1 MKARLKRVCK
11 NCTDS
16 SLQTYYYN
24 IKALAKMAGHDE
36 VPNNHRWINAA
47 LLKKLRKALPLMK
60 LKNMTIAGNKAL
72 AAYDKKN
79 EEWAKAMQEST
90 LKYNKER
97 DTQKRTKREEANWPK
112 EGYKALAK
120 LANELHK
127 DVEHLY
133 NKAPAKVTYPE
144 LWQMMRHFVIL
155 FYSRH
160 ALRGDLADVRIKRS
174 GSNYI
179 EKKKGSK
186 KWHLHVG
193 QHKTVKAHGPIE
205 LDLDDVVG
213 KQLDKYL
220 LYVRAKT
227 KHGFLLSTKRY
238 GNKLTR
244 KDMMQ
249 MIRSTTK
256 DRLGLNI
263 GIQMIRVL
271 KTTDHF
277 KSIDESAKLRGE
289 LAHGPGMQWKYVSRP
304 K

>member
-11 NCTDS
+11 SCTAS

-24 IKALAKMAGHDE
+24 IKALAKIAGHSE
-36 VPNNHRWINAA
+36 PPNNHKWINSA
-47 LLKKLRKALPLMK
+47 LLKKIKRTLPLMK
-60 LKNMTIAGNKAL
+60 YKNMTIAGNKAL
-72 AAYDKKN
+72 SAYDKKN
-79 EEWAKAMQEST
+79 EEWAKAMMEST
-90 LKYNKER
+90 TRYNKER
-97 DTQKRTKREEANWPK
+97 DKQKRTKREEANWPK

-120 LANELHK
+120 LATELYK

-133 NKAPAKVTYPE
+133 DKAPAKVTFPE
-144 LWQMMRHFVIL
+144 LWLMMRHFVIL

-160 ALRGDLADVRIKRS
+160 ALRGDLADVKIKRS
-174 GSNYI
+174 GANYI
-179 EKKKGSK
+179 EKKGSR
-186 KWHLHVG
+186 WHAHIG

-205 LDLDDVVG
+205 LDLDAAVG
-213 KQLDKYL
+213 KQLEKYL

-249 MIRSTTK
+249 MIRTTTK
-256 DRLGLNI
+256 DYLGLNI

-289 LAHGPGMQWKYVSRP
+289 LAHGPGMQWKYVSRS

>member
-1 MKARLKRVCK
+1 MKARLRRVCK
-11 NCTDS
+11 NCTES

-24 IKALAKMAGHDE
+24 IKALAKIAGHNE
-36 VPNNHRWINAA
+36 PPNHGRWINAA
-47 LLKKLRKALPLMK
+47 LLKKIKRTLPLMK
-60 LKNMTIAGNKAL
+60 FKNMTIAGNKAL

-90 LKYNKER
+90 SRYNRER
-97 DTQKRTKREEANWPK
+97 DKQKRTKREEANWPK

-120 LANELHK
+120 LATELHK
-127 DVEHLY
+127 DVAHLY
-133 NKAPAKVTYPE
+133 EKAPAKVTMPE

-174 GSNYI
+174 GSNYL
-179 EKKKGSK
+179 EKKGKT
-186 KWHLHVG
+186 WHLHVG

-205 LDLDDVVG
+205 LDLDAAVA
-213 KQLDKYL
+213 KQLEKYL
-220 LYVRAKT
+220 LYLKAKT

-238 GNKLTR
+238 GNKLSR

-249 MIRSTTK
+249 MIRTTTK
-256 DRLGLNI
+256 ERLGKNI

-304 K
+304 Q

>member
-1 MKARLKRVCK
+1 MKARLRRVCK
-11 NCTDS
+11 NCTES

-24 IKALAKMAGHDE
+24 IKALAKIAGHNE
-36 VPNNHRWINAA
+36 PPNHGRWINAA
-47 LLKKLRKALPLMK
+47 LLKKIKRTLPLMK
-60 LKNMTIAGNKAL
+60 FKNMTIAGNKAL

-90 LKYNKER
+90 SRYNKER
-97 DTQKRTKREEANWPK
+97 DKQKRTKREEANWPK

-120 LANELHK
+120 LATELHK
-127 DVEHLY
+127 DVAHLY
-133 NKAPAKVTYPE
+133 EKAPAKVTMPE

-174 GSNYI
+174 GSNYL
-179 EKKKGSK
+179 EKKGKT
-186 KWHLHVG
+186 WHLHVG

-205 LDLDDVVG
+205 LDLDAAVA
-213 KQLDKYL
+213 KQLEKYL
-220 LYVRAKT
+220 LYLKAKT

-238 GNKLTR
+238 GNKLSR

-249 MIRSTTK
+249 MIRTTTK
-256 DRLGLNI
+256 ERLGKNI

-304 K
+304 Q

>member
-1 MKARLKRVCK
+1 MKARLRSVCK
-11 NCTDS
+11 NCTAS

-24 IKALAKMAGHDE
+24 IKALARMAGHDE
-36 VPNNHRWINAA
+36 PPNNGRWINSA
-47 LLKKLRKALPLMK
+47 LLKKIRKTLPLMK
-60 LKNMTIAGNKAL
+60 FKNMTIAGNKAL
-72 AAYDKKN
+72 AAYGKKKN
-79 EEWAKAMQEST
+79 EEWSKAMQEST
-90 LKYNKER
+90 TMYNKER
-97 DTQKRTKREEANWPK
+97 DTQKRTKRESANWPK
-112 EGYKALAK
+112 EGYRALAK
-120 LANELHK
+120 LANELYK

-133 NKAPAKVTYPE
+133 DKAPAKVTYPE
-144 LWQMMRHFVIL
+144 LWEMMRHFVIL
-155 FYSRH
+155 FYSKH
-160 ALRGDLADVRIKRS
+160 ALRGDLADIRIKRA

-179 EKKKGSK
+179 EKKGK
-186 KWHLHVG
+186 KWHMHVG

-205 LDLDDVVG
+205 LDLDDAVA

-220 LYVRAKT
+220 LYLRAKT
-227 KHGFLLSTKRY
+227 KHGYLLSTKRY

-249 MIRSTTK
+249 LIRTTTK

-289 LAHGPGMQWKYVSRP
+289 LAHGPGMQWKYVSR

>member
-1 MKARLKRVCK
+1 MKARLKKVCK
-11 NCTDS
+11 TCTAS

-24 IKALAKMAGHDE
+24 IKALAKIAGHDE

-47 LLKKLRKALPLMK
+47 LLKKIKRTLPLMK
-60 LKNMTIAGNKAL
+60 FKNMTIAGNKAL

-79 EEWAKAMQEST
+79 EDWAKAMQEST
-90 LKYNKER
+90 QRYNRER
-97 DTQKRTKREEANWPK
+97 DTQKRTKRESENWPK
-112 EGYKALAK
+112 EGYRALTK
-120 LANELHK
+120 LANEMYK

-133 NKAPAKVTYPE
+133 NKAPAKVTFPE

-155 FYSRH
+155 FYSKH

-174 GSNYI
+174 GSNYL
-179 EKKKGSK
+179 EKKGK

-193 QHKTVKAHGPIE
+193 NHKTVKAHGPIE
-205 LDLDDVVG
+205 LDLDSTVG
-213 KQLDKYL
+213 NALDKYL
-220 LYVRAKT
+220 IYLRAKT

-244 KDMMQ
+244 KDMMS
-249 MIRSTTK
+249 MIRNTTK
-256 DRLGLNI
+256 ERLGKNI

>member
-1 MKARLKRVCK
+1 MKARLRKVCTS
-11 NCTDS
+11 CTES
-16 SLQTYYYN
+16 SLNTYYYN

-36 VPNNHRWINAA
+36 PPGNHKWINAA
-47 LLKKLRKALPLMK
+47 LLKKIRKSLTLMK
-60 LKNMTIAGNKAL
+60 FKNMTIAGMKAL
-72 AAYDKKN
+72 AAYGKKN

-90 LKYNKER
+90 VQYNKQR

-112 EGYKALAK
+112 DGYKALGRLAK
-120 LANELHK
+120 NLYK

-133 NKAPAKVTYPE
+133 EKAPAKVTYPE

-155 FYSRH
+155 FYSKH

-174 GSNYI
+174 GANYI
-179 EKKKGSK
+179 LKKAG
-186 KWHLHVG
+186 KWHMHIG
-193 QHKTVKAHGPIE
+193 QHKTVKAHGAIE
-205 LDLDDVVG
+205 LELDQAVG

-220 LYVRAKT
+220 LYLKAKT
-227 KHGFLLSTKRY
+227 KHKFLLSTKRY

-249 MIRSTTK
+249 MIRNTTK
-256 DRLGLNI
+256 EHLGLNI

-289 LAHGPGMQWKYVSRP
+289 LAHGPQMQWKYVSRE
-304 K
+304 

>member
-1 MKARLKRVCK
+1 MKARLRSVCK
-11 NCTDS
+11 HCTAS

-24 IKALAKMAGHDE
+24 IKALARMAGHDE
-36 VPNNHRWINAA
+36 PPNNVRWINSA
-47 LLKKLRKALPLMK
+47 LLKKIRKTLPLMK

-72 AAYDKKN
+72 AAYDQKN
-79 EEWAKAMQEST
+79 EEWSKAMQEST
-90 LKYNKER
+90 TKYNKER
-97 DTQKRTKREEANWPK
+97 DTQKRTKREAANWPK
-112 EGYKALAK
+112 EGYRALAK
-120 LANELHK
+120 LASELYK

-133 NKAPAKVTYPE
+133 EKAPAKVTYPE
-144 LWQMMRHFVIL
+144 LWEMMRHFVIL
-155 FYSRH
+155 FYSKH
-160 ALRGDLADVRIKRS
+160 ALRGDLADIRIKRA

-179 EKKKGSK
+179 EKKGK
-186 KWHLHVG
+186 KWHMHVG

-205 LDLDDVVG
+205 LDLEDVVG
-213 KQLDKYL
+213 KQLDRYL
-220 LYVRAKT
+220 LYLRAKT
-227 KHGFLLSTKRY
+227 KHGYLLSTKRY

-249 MIRSTTK
+249 LIRTTTK

-289 LAHGPGMQWKYVSRP
+289 LAHGPGMQWKYVSR

>member
-11 NCTDS
+11 TCTES

-36 VPNNHRWINAA
+36 VPNNHRWINSA
-47 LLKKLRKALPLMK
+47 LLKKIKRTLPLMK
-60 LKNMTIAGNKAL
+60 FKNMTIAGNKAL
-72 AAYDKKN
+72 SAYDKKN
-79 EEWAKAMQEST
+79 EEWAKAMQDST
-90 LKYNKER
+90 VKYNKQR

-112 EGYKALAK
+112 DGYKALAK
-120 LANELHK
+120 LASELYK

-133 NKAPAKVTYPE
+133 DKAPAKVTYPE
-144 LWQMMRHFVIL
+144 LWQMMRHFVML

-179 EKKKGSK
+179 EKKGK
-186 KWHLHVG
+186 KWHMHIG

-205 LDLDDVVG
+205 LDLDDAVG
-213 KQLDKYL
+213 KQLGKYL

-227 KHGFLLSTKRY
+227 KHGYLLSTKRY

-249 MIRSTTK
+249 MIRNTTR

-289 LAHGPGMQWKYVSRP
+289 LAHGAGMQWKYVSRAD
-304 K
+304 

>member
-1 MKARLKRVCK
+1 MKARLRSVCK
-11 NCTDS
+11 NCTAS

-36 VPNNHRWINAA
+36 PPNNGRWINSA
-47 LLKKLRKALPLMK
+47 LLKKIRKTLPLMK
-60 LKNMTIAGNKAL
+60 FKNMTIAGNKAL
-72 AAYDKKN
+72 AAYGKKKN
-79 EEWAKAMQEST
+79 EEWSKAMQEST
-90 LKYNKER
+90 TKYNKER
-97 DTQKRTKREEANWPK
+97 DTQKRTKRESANWPK
-112 EGYKALAK
+112 EGYRALAK
-120 LANELHK
+120 LANELYK

-133 NKAPAKVTYPE
+133 DKAPAKVTYPE
-144 LWQMMRHFVIL
+144 MWEMMRHFVIL
-155 FYSRH
+155 FYSKH
-160 ALRGDLADVRIKRS
+160 ALRGDLADIRIKRA

-179 EKKKGSK
+179 EKKGK
-186 KWHLHVG
+186 KWHMHVG

-205 LDLDDVVG
+205 LDLDDAVA

-220 LYVRAKT
+220 LYLRAKT
-227 KHGFLLSTKRY
+227 KHGYLLSTKRY
-238 GNKLTR
+238 GNKLAR

-249 MIRSTTK
+249 LIRTTTK

-289 LAHGPGMQWKYVSRP
+289 LAHGPGMQWKYVSR

>member
-1 MKARLKRVCK
+1 MKARLKKVCK
-11 NCTDS
+11 NCTES

-24 IKALAKMAGHDE
+24 IKALAKIAGHDE
-36 VPNNHRWINAA
+36 PPNNHRWINAT
-47 LLKKLRKALPLMK
+47 LLRKIRKTLPLMK
-60 LKNMTIAGNKAL
+60 FKNMTIAGNKAL
-72 AAYDKKN
+72 AAFDKKN
-79 EEWAKAMQEST
+79 EEWSNAMVQST
-90 LKYNKER
+90 ADYNKQR
-97 DTQKRTKREEANWPK
+97 DKQKRTKRESDNWPK
-112 EGYKALAK
+112 EGYGALSK
-120 LANELHK
+120 LAGELYK
-127 DVEHLY
+127 DVGHLY
-133 NKAPAKVTYPE
+133 EKAPAKVTYPE
-144 LWQMMRHFVIL
+144 LWQMMRQFVIL
-155 FYSRH
+155 FYSKH
-160 ALRGDLADVRIKRS
+160 ALRGDLADVRIKR
-174 GSNYI
+174 GGTNYI
-179 EKKKGSK
+179 ERKGK
-186 KWHLHVG
+186 KWHMHIG

-205 LDLDDVVG
+205 LDLDAAVG

-220 LYVRAKT
+220 IYVRAKT

-256 DRLGLNI
+256 NRLGLNI

-289 LAHGPGMQWKYVSRP
+289 LAHGPGMQWKYVSR

>member
-1 MKARLKRVCK
+1 MKARLRRVCK
-11 NCTDS
+11 NCTAS

-47 LLKKLRKALPLMK
+47 LLKKIRRTLPLMK
-60 LKNMTIAGNKAL
+60 FKNMTIAGNKAL
-72 AAYDKKN
+72 AAYDKKK

-97 DTQKRTKREEANWPK
+97 DKQKRTKREEANWPK

-120 LANELHK
+120 LANELYK

-205 LDLDDVVG
+205 LDLDDAVG

-244 KDMMQ
+244 KDMMT
-249 MIRSTTK
+249 MIRNTTK

>member
-1 MKARLKRVCK
+1 MCK
-11 NCTDS
+11 NCTES

-24 IKALAKMAGHDE
+24 IKALAKIAGHNE
-36 VPNNHRWINAA
+36 PPNHGRWINAA
-47 LLKKLRKALPLMK
+47 LLKKIKRTLPLMK
-60 LKNMTIAGNKAL
+60 FKNMTIAGNKAL

-90 LKYNKER
+90 SRYNRER
-97 DTQKRTKREEANWPK
+97 DKQKRTKREEANWPK

-120 LANELHK
+120 LATELHK
-127 DVEHLY
+127 DVAHLY
-133 NKAPAKVTYPE
+133 EKAPAKVTMPE

-174 GSNYI
+174 GSNYL
-179 EKKKGSK
+179 EKKGKT
-186 KWHLHVG
+186 WHLHVG

-205 LDLDDVVG
+205 LDLDAAVA
-213 KQLDKYL
+213 KQLEKYL
-220 LYVRAKT
+220 LYLKAKT

-238 GNKLTR
+238 GNKLSR

-249 MIRSTTK
+249 MIRTTTK
-256 DRLGLNI
+256 ERLGKNI

-289 LAHGPGMQWKYVSRP
+289 LAHGPGMQWKYVSRAR
-304 K
+304 

>member
-1 MKARLKRVCK
+1 MKARLRRVCK

-47 LLKKLRKALPLMK
+47 LLKKMRKTLPLMK

-72 AAYDKKN
+72 TAYGKTN
-79 EEWAKAMQEST
+79 EDWQKAMREATQ
-90 LKYNKER
+90 KYSEERNK
-97 DTQKRTKREEANWPK
+97 QKRTKREDDNWPK
-112 EGYKALAK
+112 EGYSALAK
-120 LANELHK
+120 LADDMYK

-133 NKAPAKVTYPE
+133 DKAPAKVTYSE
-144 LWQMMRHFVIL
+144 LWRMMRHFVIL
-155 FYSRH
+155 FYSKH

-179 EKKKGSK
+179 EKKGKR
-186 KWHLHVG
+186 WHLHVG
-193 QHKTVKAHGPIE
+193 DHKTVKAHGPIE
-205 LDLDDVVG
+205 LDLDPVVG
-213 KQLDKYL
+213 KLLDKYL

-238 GNKLTR
+238 GNKLAR
-244 KDMMQ
+244 KDMMKL
-249 MIRSTTK
+249 IRNTTK
-256 DRLGLNI
+256 ERLGKNI

-271 KTTDHF
+271 KTTDHL

-289 LAHGPGMQWKYVSRP
+289 LAHGAGMQWKYVSRAE
-304 K
+304 

>member
-1 MKARLKRVCK
+1 MKARLKKVCK
-11 NCTDS
+11 NCTES

-24 IKALAKMAGHDE
+24 IKALARMVGHDE
-36 VPNNHRWINAA
+36 PPNNHKWINTA
-47 LLKKLRKALPLMK
+47 LLKKLRKLPLMK
-60 LKNMTIAGNKAL
+60 RKNMTIAGVKAL

-79 EEWAKAMQEST
+79 EEWGRAMHEST
-90 LKYNKER
+90 MEYNKQR
-97 DTQKRTKREEANWPK
+97 DKQQRTKRESDNWPK
-112 EGYKALAK
+112 EGYRALSK
-120 LANELHK
+120 LANELYK

-133 NKAPAKVTYPE
+133 DLAPARVTYPE

-160 ALRGDLADVRIKRS
+160 ALRGDLADIRIKRS

-179 EKKKGSK
+179 EKKNK
-186 KWHLHVG
+186 KWHMHVG

-205 LDLDDVVG
+205 LDLDSTVG

-249 MIRSTTK
+249 MIRTCTK

-289 LAHGPGMQWKYVSRP
+289 LAHGPGMQWKYVSR

>member
-11 NCTDS
+11 RCTAS

-24 IKALAKMAGHDE
+24 IKALAKIAGHDE

-47 LLKKLRKALPLMK
+47 LLKKIKKTLPLMK
-60 LKNMTIAGNKAL
+60 YKNMTIAGNKAL
-72 AAYDKKN
+72 SAYEKKN
-79 EEWAKAMQEST
+79 DEWAKAMVEST
-90 LKYNKER
+90 TRYNKER
-97 DTQKRTKREEANWPK
+97 DKQQRTKRETANWPK
-112 EGYKALAK
+112 DGYKALAK
-120 LANELHK
+120 LANELYK

-133 NKAPAKVTYPE
+133 NKAPAKVSFTE
-144 LWQMMRHFVIL
+144 LWLMMRHFVIL

-160 ALRGDLADVRIKRS
+160 ALRGDLADVRTKRG
-174 GSNYI
+174 GSNYL
-179 EKKKGSK
+179 EKKGA
-186 KWHLHVG
+186 KWHLHIG
-193 QHKTVKAHGPIE
+193 QHKTAKAHGPIE
-205 LDLDDVVG
+205 LDLRPEVAA
-213 KQLDKYL
+213 QLDKYL

-249 MIRSTTK
+249 MIRTCTK
-256 DRLGLNI
+256 EYLGKNI

-277 KSIDESAKLRGE
+277 KSIDESAQLRDE

>member
-11 NCTDS
+11 TCTES

-36 VPNNHRWINAA
+36 PPNNHRWINAA
-47 LLKKLRKALPLMK
+47 LLKKIQKSLPLMK
-60 LKNMTIAGNKAL
+60 FKNMTIAGNKAL

-79 EEWAKAMQEST
+79 EAWAKAMQEST
-90 LKYNKER
+90 VKYNKQR

-112 EGYKALAK
+112 EGYRALSK

-133 NKAPAKVTYPE
+133 DKAPAKVTYPE
-144 LWQMMRHFVIL
+144 LWQMMRQFVIL

-160 ALRGDLADVRIKRS
+160 ALRGDLADVRIKRG
-174 GSNYI
+174 GSNFVQ
-179 EKKKGSK
+179 KKGK
-186 KWHLHVG
+186 KWHMHIG

-205 LDLDDVVG
+205 LELDTAVG
-213 KQLDKYL
+213 SQLDKYL

-227 KHGFLLSTKRY
+227 KHGYLLSTKRY

-249 MIRSTTK
+249 MIRNTTK
-256 DRLGLNI
+256 ERLGLNI

-289 LAHGPGMQWKYVSRP
+289 LAHGAGMQWKYVSRAD
-304 K
+304 

>member
-1 MKARLKRVCK
+1 MKARLRKTCK

-24 IKALAKMAGHDE
+24 IKALAKLGGHDE
-36 VPNNHRWINAA
+36 VPNNHKWVNAS
-47 LLKKLRKALPLMK
+47 LLAKARKTLPLMK
-60 LKNMTIAGNKAL
+60 FKNMTIAANKAL
-72 AAYDKKN
+72 AAYGRKN
-79 EEWAKAMQEST
+79 EDWAKAMQEST
-90 LKYNKER
+90 LNYNKER
-97 DTQKRTKREEANWPK
+97 DKQKRTKRESANWPK
-112 EGYKALAK
+112 EGYKALSK
-120 LANELHK
+120 LANTLHGE
-127 DVEHLY
+127 VEHLY
-133 NKAPAKVTYPE
+133 KKAPAKVTYPE
-144 LWQMMRHFVIL
+144 LWQMMRQFVIL

-160 ALRGDLADVRIKRS
+160 ALRGDIADVRIKRS
-174 GSNYI
+174 GANYL
-179 EKKKGSK
+179 EKKGK

-205 LDLDDVVG
+205 LDLDAAVG
-213 KQLDKYL
+213 NQLDKYL
-220 LYVRAKT
+220 LYLRAKT

-238 GNKLTR
+238 GHKLTR

-249 MIRSTTK
+249 MIRQTTK
-256 DRLGLNI
+256 SYLGKNI

-289 LAHGPGMQWKYVSRP
+289 LAHGPGMQWKYVSR

>member
-1 MKARLKRVCK
+1 MKARLRRVCK
-11 NCTDS
+11 NCTAS

-24 IKALAKMAGHDE
+24 IKALAKIAGHDE
-36 VPNNHRWINAA
+36 PPNHGRWLNAA
-47 LLKKLRKALPLMK
+47 LLKKIKRSLPLMK
-60 LKNMTIAGNKAL
+60 FKNMTIAGNKAL

-90 LKYNKER
+90 SRYNKER
-97 DTQKRTKREEANWPK
+97 DKQKRTKREEANWPK

-120 LANELHK
+120 LATELHK
-127 DVEHLY
+127 DVAHLY
-133 NKAPAKVTYPE
+133 EKAPAKVTMPE

-174 GSNYI
+174 GSNYL
-179 EKKKGSK
+179 EKKGKT
-186 KWHLHVG
+186 WHLHVG

-205 LDLDDVVG
+205 LDLDAAVA
-213 KQLDKYL
+213 KQLEKYL
-220 LYVRAKT
+220 LYLKAKT

-249 MIRSTTK
+249 MIRTCTK
-256 DRLGLNI
+256 EYLGKNI

-277 KSIDESAKLRGE
+277 KSIDESAQLRDE

>member
-1 MKARLKRVCK
+1 MKARLRRVCK
-11 NCTDS
+11 SCTES

-36 VPNNHRWINAA
+36 VPNNHRWINSA
-47 LLKKLRKALPLMK
+47 LLKKIRKSLPLMK
-60 LKNMTIAGNKAL
+60 FKNMTIAGNKAL
-72 AAYDKKN
+72 SAYDKKN
-79 EEWAKAMQEST
+79 EEWAKAMQDST
-90 LKYNKER
+90 VKYNKQR

-112 EGYKALAK
+112 DGYKALAK
-120 LANELHK
+120 LASELYK

-133 NKAPAKVTYPE
+133 DKAPAKVTYPQ
-144 LWQMMRHFVIL
+144 LWQMMRHFVML

-179 EKKKGSK
+179 EKKGK

-205 LDLDDVVG
+205 LDLDDAVG

-249 MIRSTTK
+249 MIRTTTK
-256 DRLGLNI
+256 ERLGLNI

-289 LAHGPGMQWKYVSRP
+289 LAHGPGMQWKYVSRAD
-304 K
+304 